1 MNSVNGE
8 REVDEDEAKRK
19 KKGER
24 KKWGAKI
31 LALTLKLSQK
41 LSQLSQTKLTQS
53 NPQKKKKIHIQN
65 FPISINLQIFNSK
78 ISFPSKKKNPHS
90 QCQIFL
96 TQIFSFQNFKKKF
109 KP

>member
-53 NPQKKKKIHIQN
+53 NPQKKKKNSYSKFSN
-65 FPISINLQIFNSK
+65 FYQSPNLQF
-78 ISFPSKKKNPHS
+78 KNFIP
-90 QCQIFL
+90 
-96 TQIFSFQNFKKKF
+96 K
-109 KP
+109 